1 MKHLLPLA
9 LLLVAACG
17 GSSSGPTIIPDFE
30 LQDVNPNS
38 PTTGQPAPL
47 GLMKSICGSITTRA
61 ARCKS
66 SVIPGSGNTGFV
78 GSAYRALAAFAS

>member
-17 GSSSGPTIIPDFE
+17 GESSGPTIIPDFV

-38 PTTGQPAPL
+38 PTTGQDVSPRDYL
-47 GLMKSICGSITTRA
+47 GTTSGYYFGA
-61 ARCKS
+61 A
-66 SVIPGSGNTGFV
+66 T
-78 GSAYRALAAFAS
+78 